1 MRKFILLLSMCLFG
15 LIAFPC
21 GQALATPF
29 FSDSFE
35 IPDDYAVNK
44 WSTDGLDDWVF
55 SSDDPSYFAGT
66 WRPGDGSYAG
76 GAPDG
81 DNVAFIQGT
90 GSLSR
95 TFSVSEGHTYMLQV
109 DVGNRADY
117 IPDYA
122 GSTVQLLI
130 GDEVVAEEILSGL
143 APGQFVTPR
152 LTYTALAGDIDKALG
167 IRLIS
172 GGIQANFD
180 NVRLDNSSPPSATP
194 VPATLLL
201 LGSGLFGLAG
211 IRRKFKR

>member
-1 MRKFILLLSMCLFG
+1 MRKFILLLLMCLFG

-21 GQALATPF
+21 GQALATPVF
-29 FSDSFE
+29 YDSFE
-35 IPDDYAVNK
+35 TPSYDIVNA
-44 WSTDGLDDWVF
+44 WSTDVLDGWVF
-55 SSDDPSYFAGT
+55 SSDDPSSFAGT

-130 GDEVVAEEILSGL
+130 GDEVVAEEIFSGL
-143 APGQFVTPR
+143 APGQIATAD
-152 LTYTALAGDIDKALG
+152 LTYTALANGFG
-167 IRLIS
+167 EIRLIP

-180 NVRLDNSSPPSATP
+180 NVRLDNSAPPSATP

>member
-1 MRKFILLLSMCLFG
+1 MCLIG

-21 GQALATPF
+21 GQALATPI

-35 IPDDYAVNK
+35 TPDYGVND
-44 WSTDGLDDWVF
+44 WSTAGLGDWVF
-55 SSDDPSYFAGT
+55 SSDEPYYYAGT
-66 WRPGDGSYAG
+66 WRAGDGSYAG

-81 DNVAFIQGT
+81 LNVAFIEGT
-90 GSLSR
+90 GSLFR
-95 TFSVSEGHTYMLQV
+95 TFSVSEGLTYTLQV

-117 IPDYA
+117 IPVYA
-122 GSTVQLLI
+122 GATVQLLI
-130 GDEVVAEEILSGL
+130 GDQVVAEESFSDL
-143 APGQFVTPR
+143 APWQIVTPS
-152 LTYTALAGDIDKALG
+152 LTYTALGGDIDKALG

-172 GGIQANFD
+172 DGIQANFD
-180 NVRLDNSSPPSATP
+180 NVRLDNSAPPSATP

>member
-1 MRKFILLLSMCLFG
+1 MRKFILLLLMCLVG

-21 GQALATPF
+21 GQALATPVF
-29 FSDSFE
+29 HDSFE
-35 IPDDYAVNK
+35 TPIYGSVND
-44 WSTDGLDDWVF
+44 WSTDGLDGWVF
-55 SSDDPSYFAGT
+55 SSDYFAGT
-66 WRPGDGSYAG
+66 WRPGEDSYAG

-81 DNVAFIQGT
+81 LNVAFIQGT
-90 GSLSR
+90 GSLFR
-95 TFSVSEGHTYMLQV
+95 TFSVSEGHTYTLQV
-109 DVGNRADY
+109 DVGYRADY
-117 IPDYA
+117 LYA

-143 APGQFVTPR
+143 APGQIVTPS

-167 IRLIS
+167 IRLTS
-172 GGIQANFD
+172 GGIQTNFD
-180 NVRLDNSSPPSATP
+180 NVRLDNNAPPSATP

>member
-1 MRKFILLLSMCLFG
+1 MKKFILLILMCFVG

-21 GQALATPF
+21 GQALATPIF
-29 FSDSFE
+29 YDSFE
-35 IPDDYAVNK
+35 TPSYDNVND
-44 WSTDGLDDWVF
+44 WSLDGLDGWV
-55 SSDDPSYFAGT
+55 SSKKMGT
-66 WRPGDGSYAG
+66 WRPGDYSFLG

-81 DNVAFIQGT
+81 LNAAFIHGE
-90 GSLSR
+90 GSLFR
-95 TFSVSEGHTYMLQV
+95 TFSVSEGHTYTLQV
-109 DVGNRADY
+109 DVGNRANY
-117 IPDYA
+117 SYA

-130 GDEVVAEEILSGL
+130 GDEIVDEEIFSGETPT
-143 APGQFVTPR
+143 PGQFVTSS
-152 LTYTALAGDIDKALG
+152 LTYTALADDVGKALG
-167 IRLIS
+167 IRLSS

>member
-1 MRKFILLLSMCLFG
+1 MRKFILLLLMCLVG

-21 GQALATPF
+21 GQALATPVF
-29 FSDSFE
+29 HDSFE
-35 IPDDYAVNK
+35 TPIYGSVND
-44 WSTDGLDDWVF
+44 WSTDGLDGWVF
-55 SSDDPSYFAGT
+55 SSDYFAGT
-66 WRPGDGSYAG
+66 WRPGEDSYAG

-81 DNVAFIQGT
+81 LNVAFIQGT
-90 GSLSR
+90 GSLFR
-95 TFSVSEGHTYMLQV
+95 TFSVSEGHTYTLQV
-109 DVGNRADY
+109 DVGYRADY
-117 IPDYA
+117 LYA

-143 APGQFVTPR
+143 APGQIVTPS

-167 IRLIS
+167 IRLTS

-180 NVRLDNSSPPSATP
+180 NVRLDNNAPPSATP

>member
-1 MRKFILLLSMCLFG
+1 MRKFILLLLMCLVG

-21 GQALATPF
+21 GQALATPVF
-29 FSDSFE
+29 HDSFE
-35 IPDDYAVNK
+35 TPIYGSVND
-44 WSTDGLDDWVF
+44 WSTDGLDGWVF
-55 SSDDPSYFAGT
+55 SSDYFAGT
-66 WRPGDGSYAG
+66 WRPGEDSYAG

-81 DNVAFIQGT
+81 LNVAFIQGT
-90 GSLSR
+90 GSLFR
-95 TFSVSEGHTYMLQV
+95 TFSVSEGHTYTLQV
-109 DVGNRADY
+109 DVGNRANY
-117 IPDYA
+117 FYA

-130 GDEVVAEEILSGL
+130 GDEIVDEEIFSGETPT
-143 APGQFVTPR
+143 PGEFVTSS
-152 LTYTALAGDIDKALG
+152 LTYTALADDVGKALG